1 VAVKVKSAI
10 KKSKVHRV
18 LKIPTSSESDG
29 NPTPQSDTVM
39 KDVVEQD
46 QNVKATEEETG
57 GPKDNPAPHSEILVE
72 DHKINDEEKQDAPNA
87 EKNGNPIIN
96 PEVEAKEVYFTLL
109 STLHFSY
116 HLLIFTNFY
125 LCL

>member
-18 LKIPTSSESDG
+18 PKIHTSSESDG
-29 NPTPQSDTVM
+29 NPTPQSDAVM
-39 KDVVEQD
+39 KDVVEQN
-46 QNVKATEEETG
+46 QNVKATEEETA
-57 GPKDNPAPHSEILVE
+57 GPKDNLAPHSEILVK
-72 DHKINDEEKQDAPNA
+72 DHKINDEGKQDNAQPNEDAPNA

-109 STLHFSY
+109 STLHF
-116 HLLIFTNFY
+116 HITF
-125 LCL
+125 